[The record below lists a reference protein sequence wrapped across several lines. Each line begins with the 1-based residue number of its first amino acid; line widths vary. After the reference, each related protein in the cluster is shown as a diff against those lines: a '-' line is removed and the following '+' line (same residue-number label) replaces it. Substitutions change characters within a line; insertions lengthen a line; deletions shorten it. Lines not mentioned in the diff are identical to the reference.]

1 MTILIGFYL
10 FHLLEGPLH
19 WPCGDCGGCPAE
31 DGNFILT
38 HGHVEEG
45 RLSDSPVSKFVK
57 APGGPPTW
65 GYWPSSL
72 REWAFKQAHRI
83 LIGRG
88 PLPVV
93 LVAFGLWPPPNWYFT
108 LALIPRHPSF
118 NRTLNV
124 EPCQDSRVLGYILIY
139 GYIGMDQIQNLRPTA
154 EFGHFKSLRD
164 LCCVGVLSPAPISTF
179 WEQIG
184 WIEMQCRFMTGTTI
198 CVRYFAE
205 HRDSQS
211 PLVILWSQVQLQR

>member
-57 APGGPPTW
+57 APGGPPTL

-118 NRTLNV
+118 NRTQRGTLPRQPGFGVHINIWV
-124 EPCQDSRVLGYILIY
+124 HWYGSNSKPEAYSWIWSFQEP
-139 GYIGMDQIQNLRPTA
+139 
-154 EFGHFKSLRD
+154 
-164 LCCVGVLSPAPISTF
+164 
-179 WEQIG
+179 
-184 WIEMQCRFMTGTTI
+184 
-198 CVRYFAE
+198 
-205 HRDSQS
+205 
-211 PLVILWSQVQLQR
+211 